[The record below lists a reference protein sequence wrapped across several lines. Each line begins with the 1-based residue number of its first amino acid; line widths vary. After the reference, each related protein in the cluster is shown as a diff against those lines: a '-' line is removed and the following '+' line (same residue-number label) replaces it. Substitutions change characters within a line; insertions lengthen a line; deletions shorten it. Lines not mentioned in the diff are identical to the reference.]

1 MYTMYTPPPDYAPL
15 PRRMASALFGL
26 ALLCRAAGGQVASS
40 PSDAAGYSLNQNA
53 GDSCSAATT
62 TRTAAE
68 CLSHIKPDLPIPK
81 LDTSHT
87 YTLPELIDIAEQ
99 ASPETRISW
108 AGAKRALEKVG
119 VERAQYM
126 PLLAFAAQ
134 GSDLRAIVP
143 FPKPLAPRGYVTVE
157 EPIAT
162 GQMELQYTVLDFARG
177 PRLEASKA
185 LELARTLQLGRTHQA
200 IAFKTATQFYLLQ
213 QTEGQLEAAKAIM
226 QTAETLMQ
234 NAHSQFD
241 NGRAT
246 LPDVQ
251 NADAGAAEAHYDLAD
266 AEGQVKKA
274 KLALTE
280 TIGVEPTTEIEIVPQ
295 SEGHT
300 EKVEASVEDLIK
312 EAWKSRPDLLAKA
325 QELRGAQQ
333 TSKIAH
339 SAYLPKV
346 GLNATA
352 GQTAMWPTADYGQL
366 GYANV
371 TTWSAALQLKW
382 EVFNGA
388 RRHEVQAAKAEQKA
402 AAEEQRATQDA
413 VTREVWDSYVEY
425 QTALEQQ
432 RSSQTFL
439 SAAQISYDSSLDAF
453 KYGVRSLVDVVQ
465 AERQLA
471 QARFAV
477 VRARARLAQ
486 SEVALAYSTGKILN
500 TATQPQG
507 VNP

>member
-1 MYTMYTPPPDYAPL
+1 M
-15 PRRMASALFGL
+15 SL
-26 ALLCRAAGGQVASS
+26 ALLSHMAPGQTTAISS
-40 PSDAAGYSLNQNA
+40 GPSQIANDL
-53 GDSCSAATT
+53 CSTAIT
-62 TRTAAE
+62 TRSAAE
-68 CLSHIKPDLPIPK
+68 CLRQAKTDLPIPK
-81 LDTSHT
+81 LDTSHA
-87 YTLPELIDIAEQ
+87 YTLPELVDIAEQ
-99 ASPETRISW
+99 ASPETRIAW
-108 AGAKRALEKVG
+108 ATAKRALEHVG

-134 GSDLRAIVP
+134 GSDLRTIVP

-157 EPIAT
+157 EPLAL
-162 GQMELQYTVLDFARG
+162 GQLELEYTVLDFARG
-177 PRLEASKA
+177 HRLEASKA
-185 LELARTLQLGRTHQA
+185 LELARTLQLGRTHQT
-200 IAFKTATQFYLLQ
+200 IAFKTAAQFYQLQ
-213 QTEGQLEAAKAIM
+213 QSEGQFEAAKAVL

-251 NADAGAAEAHYDLAD
+251 NADAGAAEARYELAD
-266 AEGQVKKA
+266 AEGQVRKA
-274 KLALTE
+274 KLSLTE
-280 TIGVEPTTEIEIVPQ
+280 SIGVEPTTEIEVVPQ
-295 SEGHT
+295 SEKH
-300 EKVEASVEDLIK
+300 VEEVATSVEDLVK
-312 EAWKSRPDLLAKA
+312 EAWKNRPDLLARA
-325 QELRGAQQ
+325 QELREAQQ
-333 TSKIAH
+333 ATKIAH

-346 GLNATA
+346 GFDATA
-352 GQTAMWPTADYGQL
+352 GQTAMWPTADWGQL

-371 TTWSAALQLKW
+371 TTWSAAMQLKW
-382 EVFNGA
+382 EIFNGA
-388 RRHEVQAAKAEQKA
+388 RRHEVQSAQAAQKA

-413 VTREVWDSYVEY
+413 VTRQVWDAYVEY

-432 RSSQTFL
+432 HSSQTFL

-465 AERQLA
+465 SERQLA

-486 SEVALAYSTGKILN
+486 SEVALTYATGKLSD
-500 TATQPQG
+500 TTTQPTG